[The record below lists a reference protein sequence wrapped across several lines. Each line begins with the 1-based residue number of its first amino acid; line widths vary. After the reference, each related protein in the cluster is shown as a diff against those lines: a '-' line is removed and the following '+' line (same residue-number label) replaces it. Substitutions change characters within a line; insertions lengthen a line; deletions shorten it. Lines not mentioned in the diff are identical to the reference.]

1 MKRAGKAVILLG
13 IVLFA
18 LSPMASGDQFVT
30 SMKIYLQ
37 LNPPSYDKAIVQGE
51 EGLKDAGSAK
61 NWELHAMVA
70 ECYASV
76 GRYEEAGKQ
85 YQEALA
91 LNPAKK
97 KVIQEGDGKYINGR
111 NSKWDVAFYTGADLR
126 LKAGF
131 TKVAV
136 SDLALTE
143 DMKKTVADLGQP
155 EEVRQGTYQGKPM
168 AVFTYWSKGT
178 DFKFREGKLAGKS
191 TLKDLKTKDYAELAL
206 KELKGAVALDPEKAL
221 AYEQLAALYDRLG
234 RRNEMVAMLKEAI
247 KGDPQNAALHI
258 SLGTVYEND
267 KKYDLAVQEFT
278 EATKL
283 DTTIFR
289 AWAGLGES
297 RLNLKQYA
305 EAVKAFQHAAVMD
318 TANKDILFNL
328 GLSFYNLATGPDS
341 SHKDLALK
349 DYSSSLRAFK
359 RVVALDPLDC
369 DAWVFIG
376 DNAAKLKD
384 EPAALE
390 AYEKASS
397 PDCKLS
403 KESLYLVWQNL
414 CILYTHKNLTEK
426 AKAACA
432 KALELAP
439 KK

>member
-1 MKRAGKAVILLG
+1 MKRAGKALILLG

-18 LSPMASGDQFVT
+18 LSPVASGDQFVT

-51 EGLKDAGSAK
+51 EGLKDAGAAK

-85 YQEALA
+85 YQEAMA

-97 KVIQEGDGKYINGR
+97 KVIEEGDGKYINGR
-111 NSKWDVAFYTGADLR
+111 NSKWDLAFYTGAELR
-126 LKAGF
+126 MKAGF

-143 DMKKTVADLGQP
+143 DMKKTIADFGQP

-168 AVFTYWSKGT
+168 VVFTYWSKGT
-178 DFKFREGKLAGKS
+178 DLKFRDGKLAGKAA
-191 TLKDLKTKDYAELAL
+191 LKDPKTKDYAELAL
-206 KELKGAVALDPEKAL
+206 RELKGAIALDPEKAQ

-234 RRNEMVAMLKEAI
+234 RRNEMVAMLQEAL
-247 KGDPQNAALHI
+247 KADPKNAVLHT

-267 KKYDLAVQEFT
+267 GKFELALQEFT

-297 RLNLKQYA
+297 QLNLKHYA
-305 EAVKAFQHAAVMD
+305 EAVEGFQRATALD
-318 TANKDILFNL
+318 TTNKDVFFNL
-328 GLSFYNLATGPDS
+328 GLAYFNLEKYDN
-341 SHKDLALK
+341 ALK
-349 DYSSSLRAFK
+349 AFK
-359 RVVALDPLDC
+359 RVVAKDPTDC
-369 DAWVFIG
+369 DGWAFVG
-376 DNAAKLKD
+376 HSTLNLND
-384 EPAALE
+384 EKGALE
-390 AYEKASS
+390 SYEKATAPTCNLTPAYAPS
-397 PDCKLS
+397 
-403 KESLYLVWQNL
+403 VWQTL
-414 CILYTHKNLTEK
+414 CRLYTRKNMMDK
-426 AKAACA
+426 AKTACK
-432 KALELAP
+432 KAEELAP

>member
-13 IVLFA
+13 IVLLA

-37 LNPPSYDKAIVQGE
+37 LNPPSFEKAIVQGE
-51 EGLKDAGSAK
+51 EGLKDAGAAK

-85 YQEALA
+85 YQEAIALA
-91 LNPAKK
+91 PAKK

-111 NSKWDVAFYTGADLR
+111 NSKWDLAFYTGAELR
-126 LKAGF
+126 MKAGF

-178 DFKFREGKLAGKS
+178 DFKFREGKLTGKS
-191 TLKDLKTKDYAELAL
+191 TLKDPKTKDYAELAL
-206 KELKGAVALDPEKAL
+206 RELKGAIALDPEKAQ

-234 RRNEMVAMLKEAI
+234 RRNEMVAMLQEAL
-247 KGDPQNAALHI
+247 KADPKNAVLHT

-267 KKYDLAVQEFT
+267 GKFDLAVQEFT

-297 RLNLKQYA
+297 QLNLKHYA
-305 EAVKAFQHAAVMD
+305 EAVAGFQRATAVD
-318 TANKDILFNL
+318 STNKDIFFNFGLAYFNL
-328 GLSFYNLATGPDS
+328 EKYDN
-341 SHKDLALK
+341 ALK
-349 DYSSSLRAFK
+349 EFK
-359 RVVALDPLDC
+359 RVVAKDPTDC
-369 DAWVFIG
+369 DGWAFVG
-376 DNAAKLKD
+376 HSTLNLND
-384 EPAALE
+384 EKGALE
-390 AYEKASS
+390 SYEKATA
-397 PDCKLS
+397 PTCNLTPA
-403 KESLYLVWQNL
+403 YAPPVWQNL
-414 CILYTHKNLTEK
+414 CRLYSRKNMMDK
-426 AKAACA
+426 AKAACK
-432 KALELAP
+432 KAEELAP

>member
-191 TLKDLKTKDYAELAL
+191 TFKDPKTKDYAELAL
-206 KELKGAVALDPEKAL
+206 RELKGAIALDPEKAQ

-234 RRNEMVAMLKEAI
+234 RRNEMVAMLQEAL
-247 KGDPQNAALHI
+247 KADPKNAILHT

-267 KKYDLAVQEFT
+267 GKYDLAVQEFT

-297 RLNLKQYA
+297 QLNLKHYA
-305 EAVKAFQHAAVMD
+305 EAVAGFQRATAVD
-318 TANKDILFNL
+318 STNKDIFFNFGLAYFNL
-328 GLSFYNLATGPDS
+328 EKYDN
-341 SHKDLALK
+341 ALK
-349 DYSSSLRAFK
+349 EFK
-359 RVVALDPLDC
+359 RVVAKDPTDC
-369 DAWVFIG
+369 DGWAFVG
-376 DNAAKLKD
+376 HSTLNLND
-384 EPAALE
+384 EKGALE
-390 AYEKASS
+390 SYEKATA
-397 PDCKLS
+397 PTCNLTPA
-403 KESLYLVWQNL
+403 YAPPVWQNL
-414 CILYTHKNLTEK
+414 CRLYSRKNMMDK
-426 AKAACA
+426 AKAACK
-432 KALELAP
+432 KAEELAP

>member
-13 IVLFA
+13 IVLLT

-191 TLKDLKTKDYAELAL
+191 TFKDPKTKDYAELAL
-206 KELKGAVALDPEKAL
+206 RELKGAIALDPEKAQ

-234 RRNEMVAMLKEAI
+234 RRNEMVAMLQEAL
-247 KGDPQNAALHI
+247 KADPKNAILHT

-267 KKYDLAVQEFT
+267 GKYDLAVQEFT

-297 RLNLKQYA
+297 QLNLKHYA
-305 EAVKAFQHAAVMD
+305 EAVAGFQRATAAD
-318 TANKDILFNL
+318 STNKDIFFNFGLAYFNL
-328 GLSFYNLATGPDS
+328 EKYDN
-341 SHKDLALK
+341 ALK
-349 DYSSSLRAFK
+349 EFK
-359 RVVALDPLDC
+359 RVVAKDPTDC
-369 DAWVFIG
+369 DGWAFVG
-376 DNAAKLKD
+376 HSTLNLND
-384 EPAALE
+384 EKGALE
-390 AYEKASS
+390 SYEKATA
-397 PDCKLS
+397 PTCNLTPA
-403 KESLYLVWQNL
+403 YAPPVWQNL
-414 CILYTHKNLTEK
+414 CRLYTRKNMMDK
-426 AKAACA
+426 AKAACK
-432 KALELAP
+432 KAEELAP